1 MTVEELYLTGQHIE
15 QYRHATYRPDPYYLE
30 ALKRD
35 PGDLRTNNAYGSL
48 LLRRGCFKEAE
59 KYFRKAI
66 RRATWKNPNPY
77 QSEPYYNLGLTLLY
91 QSRTED
97 AFDALYKATWSN
109 EQQEMSFYYL
119 ACIEAGRGN
128 YEEAMQWWIK
138 GW

>member
-1 MTVEELYLTGQHIE
+1 MAACCCAGAV
-15 QYRHATYRPDPYYLE
+15 
-30 ALKRD
+30 
-35 PGDLRTNNAYGSL
+35 
-48 LLRRGCFKEAE
+48 FKEAE

-77 QSEPYYNLGLTLLY
+77 QSEPYYNLDLTLLY

-128 YEEAMQWWIK
+128 YEEAMQMVDK
-138 GW
+138 GLVKNSHNVKARWA